1 MVPPKRADFSSII
14 EPIYMIVLS
23 EIIQNI
29 FMAIHQGTDLRYNLK
44 TATKAIKILFSKTS
58 IFLLPIFY
66 LFSFIVFY

>member
-29 FMAIHQGTDLRYNLK
+29 FMEICQETDMRYNLK
-44 TATKAIKILFSKTS
+44 TATKAITILFSKTS
-58 IFLLPIFY
+58 IFYY
-66 LFSFIVFY
+66 LCFIYFRL